1 MAILATDAFL
11 CEQTIGIMV
20 LKIAE
25 ENTMIRKAEQMEHD
39 IKESLRGG
47 KGSVVLTT
55 LLSPGEYKGKA
66 RMVAR
71 ITLEPGSSIGTHV
84 HDGEEE
90 IFYILNGEADF
101 NDNGTVCRLSPGD
114 VCLTVGGEQHSVA
127 NAGSEPLDLLAI
139 ILLY

>member
-1 MAILATDAFL
+1 
-11 CEQTIGIMV
+11 MV
-20 LKIAE
+20 LKIWRKD
-25 ENTMIRKAEQMEHD
+25 NMIRKAEQMVHD

-90 IFYILNGEADF
+90 IFYILSGEAEF
-101 NDNGTVCRLSPGD
+101 NDNGTICLLTPGD
-114 VCLTVGGEQHSVA
+114 VCLTIGGEQHSIA
-127 NAGSEPLDLLAI
+127 NAGTVALELLAV

>member
-1 MAILATDAFL
+1 
-11 CEQTIGIMV
+11 
-20 LKIAE
+20 
-25 ENTMIRKAEQMEHD
+25 MIRKAEQMEHE

-55 LLSPGEYKGKA
+55 LLSPGEYLGKA

-71 ITLEPGSSIGTHV
+71 ITLEPGSSIGPHV

-90 IFYILNGEADF
+90 IFYILGGEADF
-101 NDNGTVCRLSPGD
+101 NDNGTVCRLAAGD
-114 VCLTVGGEQHSVA
+114 VCLTVGGERHSIA
-127 NAGSEPLDLLAI
+127 NAGAATLELLAV